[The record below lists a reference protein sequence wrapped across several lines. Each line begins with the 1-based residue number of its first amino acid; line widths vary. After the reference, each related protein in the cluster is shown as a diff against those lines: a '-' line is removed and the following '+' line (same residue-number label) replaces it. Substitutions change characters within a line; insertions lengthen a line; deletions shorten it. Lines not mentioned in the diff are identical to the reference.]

1 MLRMRVRTAPAAK
14 AAACGGL
21 CKRAILGSAA
31 LAVGLL
37 GSSGAW
43 AQCTDTFNFRAANV
57 PSPGQFAPV
66 SVLAPLGTG
75 SSLSAFISTM
85 NSVNTAFLTN
95 TSAFVSAPGGVQP
108 DQQGGGV
115 WGRVIGGT
123 VDTKTT
129 SAGTLDLSG
138 LAVPLAATGT
148 QTCHTTTRQDY
159 VGYQFGHDISIL
171 NGGGTGANWH
181 WGVTAG
187 YFEAK
192 TKDKTPAGTYIN
204 PNFPLDPFT
213 TPAGTFSA
221 ETQVPFA
228 GIYTAFTKGNF
239 FLDGQVRVDFYTN
252 SLSDSANG
260 LFGQRLD
267 ARGLSLTANV
277 GYSIPLGSGWFV
289 EPSGGLVW
297 SRVEVDP
304 LNVAGVLQTAAPFAP
319 YARGT
324 VRVDDIESL
333 LGRASLTVGTNF
345 TSGGVAWQPYFTASV
360 FNEFAGD
367 VTARSQ
373 ISNTGNA
380 GIDGLLLTT
389 STGRVGTYGQ
399 FALGTAAAIINT
411 GWVGYTR
418 VDYKVGE
425 DVDGWSVNAGLRY
438 QFTPGPRSIK
448 DAPSTAWHAYKWTGA
463 YVGGFAGTTWGD
475 EHWFTSVINTRDDP
489 GFRGYLLGGQAGYN
503 VQVGRFVY
511 GIEGDYGWSNA
522 KGGKACTGG
531 ATPFFFTCEAE
542 VNSLASL
549 TGRVGHTWGRAL
561 FYAKGGLA
569 AGEATAQ
576 TSQNQNLPVPPS
588 NTPVNG
594 ESKWLLGWTVGAG
607 MEFALTDRWSAKA
620 EYMYYDL
627 GQDNFRIDGPLVADA
642 DVKGNTVRIGVN
654 YHFGPR
660 CCEGPLK

>member
-1 MLRMRVRTAPAAK
+1 MSLTTRAFIARK
-14 AAACGGL
+14 G
-21 CKRAILGSAA
+21 AILGSAA
-31 LAVGLL
+31 LALGLF

-43 AQCTDTFNFRAANV
+43 AQCTDNFNFRANNV

-75 SSLSAFISTM
+75 SSLSAFISTI

-95 TSAFVSAPGGVQP
+95 TSAFVSAPGGAQP

-115 WGRVIGGT
+115 WGRVIAGT
-123 VDTKTT
+123 AETKT
-129 SAGTLDLSG
+129 SS
-138 LAVPLAATGT
+138 TGT
-148 QTCHTTTRQDY
+148 IDVSALGLTPDTGRQTCHTTTRQDY
-159 VGYQFGHDISIL
+159 AGYQVGHDISVL

-192 TKDKTPAGTYIN
+192 TKDKTPAGAYTN
-204 PNFPLDPFT
+204 PNFPADPFT

-221 ETQVPFA
+221 ETQVPFV
-228 GIYTAFTKGNF
+228 GIYTAFTKGSF

-260 LFGQRLD
+260 LFGQQLD
-267 ARGLSLTANV
+267 ARGLSLTANA
-277 GYSIPLGSGWFV
+277 GYSIPLGSGWFI
-289 EPSGGLVW
+289 EPSAGVVW

-304 LNVAGVLQTAAPFAP
+304 LNVAGVLQTGAPFAP

-324 VRVDDIESL
+324 VTVEDIDSL
-333 LGRASLTVGTNF
+333 LGRASFTVGTNF
-345 TSGGVAWQPYFTASV
+345 TSRGVAWQPYFTASV
-360 FNEFAGD
+360 FNEFAGS
-367 VTARSQ
+367 VTARSVVA
-373 ISNTGNA
+373 NTGNPA
-380 GIDGLLLTT
+380 LDGLRLTT
-389 STGRVGTYGQ
+389 STDRVGTYGQ

-411 GWVGYTR
+411 GWLGYTR

-425 DVDGWSVNAGLRY
+425 DIDGWSVNAGLRY
-438 QFTPGPRSIK
+438 QFTPDPRRGSIK
-448 DAPSTAWHAYKWTGA
+448 DAPVTAWHEYNWTGA

-475 EHWFTSVINTRDDP
+475 QHWLTQPINTRDDP
-489 GFRGYLLGGQAGYN
+489 DFRGYLLGGQAGYN
-503 VQVGRFVY
+503 VQVGKIVY

-531 ATPFFFTCEAE
+531 AAPFFFTCEAE

-561 FYAKGGLA
+561 FYVKGGLA
-569 AGEATAQ
+569 AGEATVQ
-576 TSQNQNLPVPPS
+576 TSNNRNLPVPPS

-594 ESKWLLGWTVGAG
+594 ESNWQLGWTLGGG

-627 GQDNFRIDGPLVADA
+627 GQESYRIDNNLIADA
-642 DVKGNTVRIGVN
+642 ETRGSTVRIGVN

-660 CCEGPLK
+660 CCEAPLK